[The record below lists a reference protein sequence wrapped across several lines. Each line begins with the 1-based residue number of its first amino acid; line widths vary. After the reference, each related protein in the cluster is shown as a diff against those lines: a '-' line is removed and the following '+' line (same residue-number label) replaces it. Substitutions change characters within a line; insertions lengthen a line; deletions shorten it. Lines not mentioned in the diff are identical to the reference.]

1 MILLNYM
8 TPWQKTQRIVPPCI
22 IIIIFFNA
30 NIHTTQ
36 HNRETSVA
44 IMLIEGVHVIGLS
57 FHVVE

>member
-8 TPWQKTQRIVPPCI
+8 TPWQKTQRIAPPCI
-22 IIIIFFNA
+22 IIISFFLMQ
-30 NIHTTQ
+30 IYIQ

-44 IMLIEGVHVIGLS
+44 IMLIEGVHVIGIS